1 MNTTIVALVS
11 LVQIASPQ
19 NIKIAESIA
28 YAESCG
34 DYRAVG
40 DDGMA
45 WGAYQMHKV
54 AWDDCNT
61 FRKKYKMAVIPW
73 QNRQYKASQD
83 IMAMTYI
90 EIIRRR
96 FVEDFKRE
104 PLPKEVYM
112 AYTMGY
118 QGASDINFEILR
130 APTTKQRGVLRFM
143 EKFRSNTTK

>member
-1 MNTTIVALVS
+1 MNTSIIALVALVE
-11 LVQIASPQ
+11 IASPE
-19 NIKIAESIA
+19 NVKIAESIA
-28 YAESCG
+28 FAESCG

-40 DDGMA
+40 DCGVA
-45 WGAYQMHKV
+45 YGAYQMHKV
-54 AWDDCNT
+54 AWDDCNA
-61 FRKKYKMAVIPW
+61 FRKKHRMSVIPW
-73 QNRQYKASQD
+73 YNKRYKGSQD

-96 FVEDFKRE
+96 FVADFQRQ

-118 QGASDINFEILR
+118 QGAKDVNFEILR
-130 APTTKQRGVLRFM
+130 APEVKQRGVLRFM